1 MGENTQTDGLELVK
15 DVIRAMHTRTPTRD
29 DARHDDARIREHGGV
44 SEPHQLSPQCVAHFD
59 NLVDQVA
66 RSMAS
71 QAAFRIRH
79 LPADRSESTRMF
91 PDSVDVRNAYDTTR
105 VVRAQYLRD
114 PTSTG

>member
-1 MGENTQTDGLELVK
+1 MSTAETETD
-15 DVIRAMHTRTPTRD
+15 AAAATC
-29 DARHDDARIREHGGV
+29 AQHDDARIREHGGV